1 MPFQYNIIKMKT
13 KWFIFSLMI
22 MSIIVFSLQS
32 CGDKGKNSK
41 DEDQPEEITDFSNG
55 EKMYKSKCVVCH
67 QADGKGIQGAF
78 PGLIGKQAD
87 LKTVVNGREGTI
99 MKAFKHELTDPEIVE
114 VVNYINHTWGN
125 NFSFTRLDSV
135 SALK

>member
-1 MPFQYNIIKMKT
+1 
-13 KWFIFSLMI
+13 MI

-41 DEDQPEEITDFSNG
+41 DEDQPEVITDFSNG
-55 EKMYKSKCVVCH
+55 ELIYKSKCIVCH

-99 MKAFKHELTDPEIVE
+99 MKAFKHELTDSEIVE